1 MEQRLTMITLGVND
15 LGMMRTFYSDIFGW
29 EEVDF
34 ESDTIV
40 FYNLNGIQLALYRR
54 ASLEADTGLVL
65 QGDAHRTTVLAHNLR
80 SREAVDTLFADLEER
95 GVEIVKDPEDVYW
108 GGYSGYV
115 SDPEGNLWEF
125 AHNPFMELDEEGNVV
140 MEKKE

>member
-15 LGMMRTFYSDIFGW
+15 LGMMRAFYSDVFGW
-29 EEVDF
+29 KEVDF
-34 ESDTIV
+34 KSDNII

-65 QGDAHRTTVLAHNLR
+65 QGDAHRTTVIAHNLR
-80 SREAVDTLFADLEER
+80 SREDVDTLFADLEER
-95 GVEIVKDPEDVYW
+95 GAEIIKDPEDVYW
-108 GGYSGYV
+108 GGYSGYI

-125 AHNPFMELDEEGNVV
+125 AHNPFMKLDETGNVV
-140 MEKKE
+140 TE

>member
-1 MEQRLTMITLGVND
+1 MEQRLTMITLAVND
-15 LGMMRTFYSDIFGW
+15 LGMMRSFYSDVFGW

-34 ESDTIV
+34 ESDTII

-65 QGDAHRTTVLAHNLR
+65 HGEAHRTTVLAHNLR
-80 SREAVDTLFADLEER
+80 SKEEVDALFADLEER
-95 GVEIVKDPEDVYW
+95 GAEIIKDPEDVYW
-108 GGYSGYV
+108 GGYSGYI

-125 AHNPFMELDEEGNVV
+125 AYNPVMSLDDDGNVIS
-140 MEKKE
+140 